1 MYGTNFTLLAYKKS
15 KASSM
20 PELSD
25 TLRLV
30 EIIPIDNGKLKKS
43 INAKISLK
51 DPDNSIYDK
60 TLRVLFGQDDDTDG
74 NKKKKDTISFRDIVR
89 LLIKLL
95 KGADLKDD
103 SPWRTIRRTTQNR
116 GYISCPIFVI

>member
-1 MYGTNFTLLAYKKS
+1 M
-15 KASSM
+15 
-20 PELSD
+20 
-25 TLRLV
+25 R
-30 EIIPIDNGKLKKS
+30 I
-43 INAKISLK
+43 
-51 DPDNSIYDK
+51 
-60 TLRVLFGQDDDTDG
+60 LFGQDDDTDG